1 MSLDVPLVII
11 EVLMTSFG
19 RLLVSRVLLFI
30 LPVCIL
36 SKDAAL
42 VLVDPTLSL
51 DLLLLLNGAVGSGL

>member
-11 EVLMTSFG
+11 EVLMTSLG